1 MKTCRSC
8 FHCGFSLE
16 WYQNVNTVTS
26 VNISTGMFMDF
37 IMHLPLAPDCCT
49 TVSATSLGFQLV
61 LFFSVLVLRRRACDG
76 EQAKTNRNNPP
87 CHLNHDGATRSGDL
101 WTVDLEDR
109 SVGIGWSGESDVL
122 YIVGQSH
129 SNKSGLCSH

>member
-8 FHCGFSLE
+8 FYCGFSLE
-16 WYQNVNTVTS
+16 LHQNVNTVIS

-37 IMHLPLAPDCCT
+37 IVRLPLAPDCCT

-76 EQAKTNRNNPP
+76 EQVFPSICDA
-87 CHLNHDGATRSGDL
+87 
-101 WTVDLEDR
+101 
-109 SVGIGWSGESDVL
+109 
-122 YIVGQSH
+122 
-129 SNKSGLCSH
+129 